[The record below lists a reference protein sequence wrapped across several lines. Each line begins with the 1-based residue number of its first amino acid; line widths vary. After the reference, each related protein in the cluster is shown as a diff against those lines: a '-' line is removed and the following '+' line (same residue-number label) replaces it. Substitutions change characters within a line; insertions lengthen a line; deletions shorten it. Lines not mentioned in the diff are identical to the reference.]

1 MPAGMAP
8 IAGDIARRAFD
19 VVARVQRAA
28 SLDELQSLVGGHFSS
43 LGFDVWVGFDSI
55 SSSGKA
61 DVNVLF
67 GSTHAA
73 WQQHYKESGFDQHD
87 VMIRET
93 LKSNEPFFWSDVLQR
108 ATLTPKEQLV
118 MHEAADFRLKEGF
131 VAPMHNLDGSITSV
145 LLTGEKVDVDDPDV
159 RAAAHLLSI
168 YFGSAGRRLVR
179 ERSIKELEPVSL
191 SARQIECLYWVRQG
205 KSATD
210 IGDILGLSGHTVNDY
225 VARACVKLGVRTRVQ
240 AVAEAALR
248 GLLEL

>member
-1 MPAGMAP
+1 MPAGTAP

-19 VVARVQRAA
+19 AVAGVKRAA
-28 SLDELQSLVGGHFSS
+28 SLDELQSLVGQNFSS
-43 LGFDVWVGFDSI
+43 LGFDVWVGFDSVTA
-55 SSSGKA
+55 SGKA

-73 WQQHYKESGFDQHD
+73 WERHYKEAGFDQHD

-108 ATLTPKEQLV
+108 TALSPKEQLV
-118 MHEAADFRLKEGF
+118 MHQAGDFRLREGF

-145 LLTGEKVDVDDPDV
+145 LLTGEKVDVDDPDI

-168 YFGSAGRRLVR
+168 YFGSAGRRLIR
-179 ERSIKELEPVSL
+179 EKAIQELEPVTL

-210 IGDILGLSGHTVNDY
+210 IGDILGISGHTVNDY
-225 VARACVKLGVRTRVQ
+225 VTRACVKLGVRTRVQ